1 MYKNPSLVDPSDD
14 AMQSGPRSV
23 NPITALRLGIVLFLG
38 MLIGVTLIPWIDSWR
53 YSSGEPRVVTPRGDL
68 AADEQSTIALFNQAS
83 PSVAYITTLSRR
95 VNPWTRNVFEVP
107 RGTGSGFVWD
117 QAGHVVTNFHVLQG
131 ASAARVTVH
140 DETFEASL
148 VGASPDHDLAVL
160 RINTPGYALRPLP
173 IGSVT
178 DLAVGQKVF
187 AIGNPFGLDKTLTTG
202 VISALDRAIQGAG
215 GRAIE
220 GMIQTDAAINP
231 GNSGG
236 PLLDSAGRLIG
247 VNTAI
252 YSPSGA
258 YAGIGFAVPVDT
270 VNRVVPRLIGQ
281 GRYQRPSLGVVVD
294 RDINRRLIRELGVE
308 GVVVLEVQPD
318 SPAARAGLRGTS
330 LTRGG
335 RIIPGDM
342 IRQLDERPIRHTDDL
357 YNALDHYQAGD
368 PVELTIRRGEAEQT
382 LTLVL
387 QAPS

>member
-1 MYKNPSLVDPSDD
+1 MDQY
-14 AMQSGPRSV
+14 PR
-23 NPITALRLGIVLFLG
+23 PAPTRLTALRLGVVLFLG
-38 MLIGVTLIPWIDSWR
+38 MLLGITVIPWIDAWR
-53 YSSGEPRVVTPRGDL
+53 YGSGEPRVVTARGEL
-68 AADEQSTIALFNQAS
+68 AADEQATIELFNAAS
-83 PSVAYITTLSRR
+83 PSVAYITTLSRQ

-131 ASAARVTVH
+131 ASAAQVTVN
-140 DETFEASL
+140 DESFEAEL

-173 IGSVT
+173 IGSMG

-202 VISALDRAIQGAG
+202 VISALDRSIQGSG
-215 GRAIE
+215 GRTIE

-270 VNRVVPRLIGQ
+270 VNRVVPQLIGE
-281 GRYQRPSLGVVVD
+281 GRYTRPGLGVVVD
-294 RDINRRLIRELGVE
+294 EDINRRLTRRMGVE
-308 GVVVLEVQPD
+308 GLVVLEVQPG
-318 SPAARAGLRGTS
+318 SSAAEAGLQGTTV
-330 LTRGG
+330 TRGG
-335 RIIPGDM
+335 RIVPGDV
-342 IRQLDERPIRHTDDL
+342 IQRLDERRIRNTDDL
-357 YNALDHYQAGD
+357 FNALDHYRPGD
-368 PVELTIRRGEAEQT
+368 TVELSVRRGDTEET
-382 LTLVL
+382 LSITL

>member
-1 MYKNPSLVDPSDD
+1 MNRR
-14 AMQSGPRSV
+14 PRA
-23 NPITALRLGIVLFLG
+23 NPITALRLGVVLFLG
-38 MLIGVTLIPWIDSWR
+38 MLLGITIIPWIDSWR
-53 YSSGEPRVVTPRGDL
+53 YSSGDPRVVTPRGDL
-68 AADEQSTIALFNQAS
+68 AADEQSTIALFNEAS

-131 ASAARVTVH
+131 ASAAQVTVH
-140 DETFEASL
+140 DETFEAQL

-173 IGSVT
+173 IGST
-178 DLAVGQKVF
+178 LDLAVGQKVF

-202 VISALDRAIQGAG
+202 VISALDRAIQGAN
-215 GRAIE
+215 GRTIE

-270 VNRVVPRLIGQ
+270 VNRVVPRLIGE
-281 GRYQRPSLGVVVD
+281 GRYTRPSLGIVMD
-294 RDINRRLIRELGVE
+294 EDINRRLTRQMGVE
-308 GVVVLEVQPD
+308 GLVVLEIQPD
-318 SPAARAGLRGTS
+318 SPAARAGLRGTT

-335 RIIPGDM
+335 RVIPGDV
-342 IRQLDERPIRHTDDL
+342 IQQLDDRRIRNTDDL
-357 YNALDHYQAGD
+357 LNALDHYRPGD
-368 PVELTIRRGEAEQT
+368 QVELTVQRGDSVET
-382 LTLVL
+382 LSLTLK
-387 QAPS
+387 APS